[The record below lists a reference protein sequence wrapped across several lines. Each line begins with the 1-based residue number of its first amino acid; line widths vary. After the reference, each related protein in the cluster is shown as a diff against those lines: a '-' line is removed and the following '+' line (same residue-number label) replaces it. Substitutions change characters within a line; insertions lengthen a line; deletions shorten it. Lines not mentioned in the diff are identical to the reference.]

1 MLGIYLIY
9 SDQIIGRS
17 EHQDS
22 TQISS
27 AFNRIYSDKEQILS
41 FNTLIKAFMAAW
53 FDVKPTYQWYY
64 GTLAEDL

>member
-41 FNTLIKAFMAAW
+41 FNILIKAFMTA
-53 FDVKPTYQWYY
+53 
-64 GTLAEDL
+64 